1 MCVLFF
7 IKIYVYVMLI
17 NIIDCLLGYY
27 IENFYKSLLFF
38 DCWLSFYIKCKKY
51 FFDKNVRDLFFLVE
65 LFDLVYLVL
74 V

>member
-1 MCVLFF
+1 MCFIFYKDICVCDVNKYNWLF
-7 IKIYVYVMLI
+7 V
-17 NIIDCLLGYY
+17 YY